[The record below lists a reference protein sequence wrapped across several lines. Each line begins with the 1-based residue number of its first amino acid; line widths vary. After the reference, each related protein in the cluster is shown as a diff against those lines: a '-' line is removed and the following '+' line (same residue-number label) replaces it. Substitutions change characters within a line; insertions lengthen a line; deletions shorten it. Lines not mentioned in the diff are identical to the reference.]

1 MTNQWSHLEASR
13 QYLLFTMYQNR
24 HATEATCNLCISPKD
39 NVFRQSLNQPPDQF
53 GTLDC
58 IGNQE
63 RSAKSTLFG
72 TLDRAMRSRKVC
84 QTIQDGGACRDRTD
98 DPLLAKQVLSQL
110 S

>member
-1 MTNQWSHLEASR
+1 MVTPGSLQTISSLYDVSEQARDRSHM
-13 QYLLFTMYQNR
+13 QFVF
-24 HATEATCNLCISPKD
+24 SPKD
-39 NVFRQSLNQPPDQF
+39 NAFPKSLNQPSVQF

-58 IGNQE
+58 ISNQE
-63 RSAKSTLFG
+63 RPAKSTLFG

-84 QTIQDGGACRDRTD
+84 QTIQDGGAYRDRTD